1 MNIDGVLYFKVVDPF
16 KASYGIQDYD
26 FAVVQLAQTTMRAEI
41 GKLTLD
47 TTLAERSN
55 LNETIVKVIN
65 QAADSWGI
73 RCLRYEISTFTLT

>member
-1 MNIDGVLYFKVVDPF
+1 LNIDGVLYFKVVDPF